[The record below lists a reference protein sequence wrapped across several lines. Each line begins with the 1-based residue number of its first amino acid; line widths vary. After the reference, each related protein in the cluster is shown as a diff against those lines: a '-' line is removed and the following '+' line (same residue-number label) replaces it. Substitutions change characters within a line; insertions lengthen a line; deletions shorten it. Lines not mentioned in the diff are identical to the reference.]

1 MIECAKKCCKL
12 KVSCPVSDCRDW
24 IEYEEDLNCVN
35 IAIDKNGS
43 MKLRQ
48 IAERLG
54 VTTCV
59 ILFFSPVCVLIISDY
74 FAHKMHF

>member
-1 MIECAKKCCKL
+1 MIECAKKCCEL

-35 IAIDKNGS
+35 VAIDKNGS

-54 VTTCV
+54 ITTARAQQIEKAALV
-59 ILFFSPVCVLIISDY
+59 KLKKLV
-74 FAHKMHF
+74 